1 MHREGKILNVE
12 IDNPPINLI
21 TIPLLLDF
29 INLTKWAQ
37 DDEESTVLVLRS
49 NVEGFFIA
57 HFDVEALLSMDSG
70 GANTNSS
77 VTSFD
82 ELCLRFQKMNKV
94 TICVIEGRVGGGGS
108 EIAMACDLRFAATET
123 AVMNQMEVPIGIIP
137 GGGGTQRLPELV
149 GYSRALELIVG
160 GLDLDATTGEKWG
173 YFNRA
178 LPERELDEYMKKLLN
193 RIASFNT
200 ESVRSAKEALQLTRP
215 DLVPGLIAE
224 NTLFNDRNYS
234 DSGTELMQR
243 FLQLG
248 GQTKDQESRIEEFAL
263 EVAKGEID
271 SENNNVIV
279 GPKEFLSC
287 NKIKISECNWL
298 IDLYQ
303 DTEFKV
309 LVKLRNSSQPVIGT
323 IKVNLD
329 NSLAYLTFD
338 KPQFGVSTGQAAV
351 FYNIKESS
359 HILGGGWIKEAPN
372 KSIDIKFY
380 NA

>member
-1 MHREGKILNVE
+1 MSSEIPDNFNHLRVQREGTVLNVE

-29 INLTKWAQ
+29 ISLTKWAQ

-57 HFDVEALLSMDSG
+57 HFDVEALLSMNSE
-70 GANTNSS
+70 AASTSSS

-160 GLDLDATTGEKWG
+160 GLDLDAATGEKWG

-178 LPERELDEYMKKLLN
+178 LPKRELDEYMEKLLN

-200 ESVRSAKEALQLTRP
+200 ESVRSAKEALQLTQP

-224 NTLFNDRNYS
+224 NAFFNSRNYS
-234 DSGTELMQR
+234 DSGVKLMRR

-263 EVAKGEID
+263 EVAKGEIKPD
-271 SENNNVIV
+271 NNN
-279 GPKEFLSC
+279 
-287 NKIKISECNWL
+287 
-298 IDLYQ
+298 
-303 DTEFKV
+303 
-309 LVKLRNSSQPVIGT
+309 
-323 IKVNLD
+323 
-329 NSLAYLTFD
+329 
-338 KPQFGVSTGQAAV
+338 
-351 FYNIKESS
+351 
-359 HILGGGWIKEAPN
+359 LGEP
-372 KSIDIKFY
+372 
-380 NA
+380 

>member
-1 MHREGKILNVE
+1 MSGDIPDNFKHLRVHREGRILNVE

-77 VTSFD
+77 LTSFD

-178 LPERELDEYMKKLLN
+178 LPGRELDEYMKKLLN
-193 RIASFNT
+193 RIVSRNNTDVAGADRASAPVPANDSIIIIRFC
-200 ESVRSAKEALQLTRP
+200 TR
-215 DLVPGLIAE
+215 
-224 NTLFNDRNYS
+224 N
-234 DSGTELMQR
+234 
-243 FLQLG
+243 
-248 GQTKDQESRIEEFAL
+248 
-263 EVAKGEID
+263 
-271 SENNNVIV
+271 
-279 GPKEFLSC
+279 
-287 NKIKISECNWL
+287 
-298 IDLYQ
+298 
-303 DTEFKV
+303 
-309 LVKLRNSSQPVIGT
+309 
-323 IKVNLD
+323 
-329 NSLAYLTFD
+329 
-338 KPQFGVSTGQAAV
+338 
-351 FYNIKESS
+351 
-359 HILGGGWIKEAPN
+359 
-372 KSIDIKFY
+372 
-380 NA
+380 

>member
-1 MHREGKILNVE
+1 MSGEIPDNFNHLRVHREGTVLNVE

-29 INLTKWAQ
+29 ISLTKWAQ

-57 HFDVEALLSMDSG
+57 HFDVEALLSMNSE
-70 GANTNSS
+70 AASTSSS

-160 GLDLDATTGEKWG
+160 GLDLDAATGEKWG

-178 LPERELDEYMKKLLN
+178 LPKRELDEYMEKLLN

-200 ESVRSAKEALQLTRP
+200 ESVRVS
-215 DLVPGLIAE
+215 V
-224 NTLFNDRNYS
+224 
-234 DSGTELMQR
+234 EL
-243 FLQLG
+243 
-248 GQTKDQESRIEEFAL
+248 
-263 EVAKGEID
+263 
-271 SENNNVIV
+271 
-279 GPKEFLSC
+279 C
-287 NKIKISECNWL
+287 
-298 IDLYQ
+298 
-303 DTEFKV
+303 
-309 LVKLRNSSQPVIGT
+309 
-323 IKVNLD
+323 
-329 NSLAYLTFD
+329 
-338 KPQFGVSTGQAAV
+338 
-351 FYNIKESS
+351 
-359 HILGGGWIKEAPN
+359 
-372 KSIDIKFY
+372 
-380 NA
+380 